1 MIIGINYTGGFSAAS
16 SKKEMENIIQK
27 TQRVIAG
34 IYPSI
39 GDAYVALINENADRN
54 IAADTVPVAPRY
66 EEFRNLPFFIH
77 PNKKFAT
84 QTAERTFVLWDLK
97 YCGIYTDMGLAI
109 NDFMYM
115 GSLVLIEVPNEME
128 AVKLINTKYKK
139 IIFPLLPEINEPVP
153 FLSGPIQQNVLHK
166 MPYADILND
175 LFLQK
180 DIRALNPYAG
190 TDGTDCAP
198 DNGLINVVSVNDE

>member
-1 MIIGINYTGGFSAAS
+1 MIIGINYTGGFSAVS

-34 IYPSI
+34 IYPSV

-54 IAADTVPVAPRY
+54 IAAGTVPVAPRY

-84 QTAERTFVLWDLK
+84 QTAERIFVLWDLK
-97 YCGIYTDMGLAI
+97 CCGIYTDMGLAI

-115 GSLVLIEVPNEME
+115 GSLVLIEVSNEME
-128 AVKLINTKYKK
+128 AVKIINTKYKK
-139 IIFPLLPEINEPVP
+139 VIYPLLPVITEKVP
-153 FLSGPIQQNVLHK
+153 FLSGPIQQNILHK

-175 LFLQK
+175 LNLQK
-180 DIRALNPYAG
+180 DIRALNPYLGQEETGRELNASL
-190 TDGTDCAP
+190 TDV
-198 DNGLINVVSVNDE
+198 ISVDG

>member
-1 MIIGINYTGGFSAAS
+1 MIIGINYTGGFSAVS

-34 IYPSI
+34 IYPSV

-54 IAADTVPVAPRY
+54 IAAGTVPVAPRY

-84 QTAERTFVLWDLK
+84 QTAERIFVLWDLK
-97 YCGIYTDMGLAI
+97 CCGIYTDMGLAI

-115 GSLVLIEVPNEME
+115 GSLVLIEVSNEME
-128 AVKLINTKYKK
+128 AVKIINTKYKK
-139 IIFPLLPEINEPVP
+139 VIYPLLPVITEKVP
-153 FLSGPIQQNVLHK
+153 FLSGPIQKNILHK

-175 LFLQK
+175 LNLQK
-180 DIRALNPYAG
+180 DIHALNPYLGQEETGRELNASL
-190 TDGTDCAP
+190 TDV
-198 DNGLINVVSVNDE
+198 ISVDG